1 MGEYSW
7 EASWVS
13 TAGRH
18 RGSVQLGGIVGE
30 YSWEASW
37 VNTAGRHRG

>member
-1 MGEYSW
+1 MGEYSWEASSLGPRLGGVVGEYSW

-18 RGSVQLGGIVGE
+18 LG
-30 YSWEASW
+30 
-37 VNTAGRHRG
+37 